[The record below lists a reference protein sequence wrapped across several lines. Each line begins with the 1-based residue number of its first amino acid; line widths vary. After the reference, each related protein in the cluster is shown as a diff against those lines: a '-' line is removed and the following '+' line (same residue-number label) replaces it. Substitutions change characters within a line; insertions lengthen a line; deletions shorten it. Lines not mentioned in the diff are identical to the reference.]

1 MAPRGWGY
9 WTEAKLDILSA
20 YLPAFTT
27 ASTKAG
33 QTIYLDLFAGN
44 ESNERR
50 DIARDLKGSALRALE
65 TVPALSRLYFFEL
78 KPVAAQLE
86 QRLRARFPDRS
97 FEVIAGDCNIE
108 IDKVL
113 DDIRNNNL
121 QWVPTFAFVD
131 PYSTHPLRWETLRKL
146 ADFKRDRKYKVELW
160 LLFYGSG
167 LPRVLGLDDPAQTE
181 MVSQAFGTDDW
192 APIHDARQAGDL
204 TAAEARSEYTNLMRW
219 RIENTLGYATTH
231 VLEVKNVSGAY
242 LYDLIFATDNTAGD
256 RIMRDVYKKALSRNE
271 QMRQE
276 AVEIRRAERS
286 GQASLFEANVVS
298 SFGPELDIAYV
309 HAPPSQPYGM
319 S

>member
-27 ASTKAG
+27 ASTRAG
-33 QTIYLDLFAGN
+33 QTVYLDLFAGN

-50 DIARDLKGSALRALE
+50 DTGEDIKGSAIRSLE
-65 TVPALSRLYFFEL
+65 TVPALSHLYFFEL
-78 KPVAAQLE
+78 EPVAAQLE
-86 QRLRARFPDRS
+86 QRLRARFPDRP

-121 QWVPTFAFVD
+121 QWVPTFAFID
-131 PYSTHPLRWETLRKL
+131 PYSTKALRWETLRKL

-160 LLFYGSG
+160 LLFYGSDV
-167 LPRVLGLDDPAQTE
+167 PRVLGLDDPKHAESLTRT
-181 MVSQAFGTDDW
+181 FGCDQW
-192 APIHDARQAGDL
+192 QPIHEARNTEAL

-219 RIENTLGYATTH
+219 RIEKDLGYGKTH
-231 VLEVKNVSGAY
+231 TLQINDVEGRY

-256 RIMRDVYKKALSRNE
+256 RIMRNVYDRALSRNE
-271 QMRQE
+271 QMRHE

-309 HAPPSQPYGM
+309 HTPPSQPYGM
-319 S
+319 A